1 MYNLKCLLPLA
12 AYSIFGTVAA
22 IAIGFAASAQVV
34 ITPDTQPD
42 CAVVQCT
49 EDGAELVIK

>member
-12 AYSIFGTVAA
+12 AHAVFGTVAA
-22 IAIGFAASAQVV
+22 ISIGFAATAQVV

-42 CAVVQCT
+42 CTQVQCT